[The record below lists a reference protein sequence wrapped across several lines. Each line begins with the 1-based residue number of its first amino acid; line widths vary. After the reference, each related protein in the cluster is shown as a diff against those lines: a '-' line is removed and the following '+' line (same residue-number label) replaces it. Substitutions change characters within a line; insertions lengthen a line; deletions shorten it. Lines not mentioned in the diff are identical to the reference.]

1 MTSKCIARKW
11 KGENGES
18 SIGSRCNRPTKI
30 GEFCGIHGKK
40 IKNPKICKESK
51 CKGFNKTHEFAW
63 EHLGRCD
70 EVIPDFFTQ
79 PNNKLSK
86 ELQKN
91 KLSKELPKNKLS
103 KELPKNKLSKEK
115 DKSSIEKN
123 MEKSKPKPSIE
134 KSKEILSIEKPIDEI
149 TWSSDDSWSSDD
161 DYDLGEEKEES
172 VKYEGVKSRDGKF
185 YFLDKKTNII
195 YIDYYGK
202 KRGGIWDEKTKMPIL
217 D

>member
-18 SIGSRCNRPTKI
+18 AIGSRCNRPTKI

-40 IKNPKICKESK
+40 IKNPKRCKESK

-70 EVIPDFFTQ
+70 EVIPDFFTK
-79 PNNKLSK
+79 PEKYIVK
-86 ELQKN
+86 E
-91 KLSKELPKNKLS
+91 PKNKSS
-103 KELPKNKLSKEK
+103 KEEPKNKSSKEK

-123 MEKSKPKPSIE
+123 MEKSKETLSIE
-134 KSKEILSIEKPIDEI
+134 KSKETPKEKASIEKPIDEI
-149 TWSSDDSWSSDD
+149 TWSSDDNWSSDD
-161 DYDLGEEKEES
+161 DYDLGEETEES

-202 KRGGIWDEKTKMPIL
+202 KRGGIWDEKNKMPIL